1 MFELPMQSSFRR
13 SLLTRKSKAEIMSE
27 VPVSSEEF
35 QIQQT
40 EQTLSEDEEEGVP
53 MSRRAH
59 LGTGLFLT
67 VFGGIFGGGPLAVLV
82 GIVMSGED
90 PITPLALGVF
100 FSPFILIGGGL
111 FILGM
116 VTLGAGIIGY
126 PLIKEYDDE
135 DEEEEDGGP
144 VSTAF
149 AYTSE
154 DDMVEQIRE
163 TQVQPA
169 LAEPGERAPT
179 LGWGMAPAS
188 TPTTSGKETTS
199 EEKSPATN
207 ASETDGGGAF
217 WSGMASGDK
226 N

>member
-1 MFELPMQSSFRR
+1 
-13 SLLTRKSKAEIMSE
+13 MSE
-27 VPVSSEEF
+27 VPAKAEEF

-53 MSRRAH
+53 MSRSAH

-67 VFGGIFGGGPLAVLV
+67 VFGGIFGGGPLAVLI

-111 FILGM
+111 FIFGM

-135 DEEEEDGGP
+135 DEEEGDGGP